1 MEELSVT
8 AIGGRGWASWKLHKW
23 NRFRYQFKSGNLGQ
37 KSGSGFQ
44 DGQGGQIKVLYA
56 DLTGLTT
63 IDVSI
68 GSKGNGA
75 QFEAGDGG
83 DGMVIMEYA
92 S

>member
-1 MEELSVT
+1 MSVT
-8 AIGGRGWASWKLHKW
+8 AIGGQGGLHGSYTSGTDSV
-23 NRFRYQFKSGNLGQ
+23 YQFKSGNLGQ